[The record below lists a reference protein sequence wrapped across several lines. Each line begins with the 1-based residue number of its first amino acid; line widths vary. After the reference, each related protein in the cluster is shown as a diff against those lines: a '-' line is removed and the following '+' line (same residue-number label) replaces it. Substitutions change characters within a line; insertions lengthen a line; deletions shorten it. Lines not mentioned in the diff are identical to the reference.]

1 MLTTLDID
9 RKLLD
14 AVGEETESGAVNE
27 VLREYLRWRIFRIY
41 APWRAAPESKI
52 QPHVRESLI
61 ESVINSWSE
70 FDTVSMVIA
79 DTSVWLN
86 YINRPESPSG
96 RTLDSYLTDGDV
108 QMVGPVLTEILQG
121 CVSQSDYDFWAS
133 RLAEMS
139 FIDADKDTWLVA
151 S

>member
-1 MLTTLDID
+1 M
-9 RKLLD
+9 
-14 AVGEETESGAVNE
+14 
-27 VLREYLRWRIFRIY
+27 
-41 APWRAAPESKI
+41 
-52 QPHVRESLI
+52 I

-70 FDTVSMVIA
+70 FDTASMAIA

-86 YINRPESPSG
+86 YINRPDSPSG

-139 FIDADKDTWLVA
+139 FIETDKDTWLIA
-151 S
+151 SEVNYGLMRRGRMLGFADLIIASLALQHSLPLLTLDNDFERVDNLETYILEQ